1 MRKRVLSGAGW
12 AGFSQIAVTI
22 TRMAVAIVVAR
33 LLTPDDYGLAALTL
47 VFISLVMVFSDLAL
61 GAALV
66 QRKTLTEDDRSTAF
80 WMTVGAGALFT
91 VLGVL
96 CSGPVAA
103 LYGEPET
110 EPLFA
115 VLSVTFIVYALGATQ
130 QSLLLRDMQFRRL
143 EGLTIVGTVVASPVA
158 IGLAAAGTGPWA
170 IIGQQIAIA
179 ACTSALMWRASSWR
193 PSLRFSRAS
202 LKDLWSFSGFLVG
215 HRLLYYLYQNAD
227 KFIIGRA
234 VGAAAVGVYAI
245 AYNVMLAPAAR
256 IGGPLQRVLAPTFSR
271 MQDEPQRIAEAW
283 ARVVRM
289 IAAITVPAMAGIMVV
304 APDFISVA
312 LGEQWMEAAPILQ
325 VLAWVG
331 ILQAIQ
337 SLNVDILMARDR
349 TGLMFRF
356 TAVFTTVQ
364 IAGFLVGIN
373 WGVMGLAVAFA
384 ITSTVIE
391 PVLTVITAR
400 VIGVSPMIFFRAISG
415 VFQAGAGMVAVLVLV
430 RPALV
435 EAGVPTGARLALLV
449 ALGAIVYLPLCA
461 WRAPEVVRD
470 TRSLLPARLTR
481 RFMPVART
489 AEG

>member
-1 MRKRVLSGAGW
+1 
-12 AGFSQIAVTI
+12 
-22 TRMAVAIVVAR
+22 
-33 LLTPDDYGLAALTL
+33 
-47 VFISLVMVFSDLAL
+47 
-61 GAALV
+61 
-66 QRKTLTEDDRSTAF
+66 
-80 WMTVGAGALFT
+80 
-91 VLGVL
+91 
-96 CSGPVAA
+96 
-103 LYGEPET
+103 
-110 EPLFA
+110 
-115 VLSVTFIVYALGATQ
+115 
-130 QSLLLRDMQFRRL
+130 
-143 EGLTIVGTVVASPVA
+143 
-158 IGLAAAGTGPWA
+158 
-170 IIGQQIAIA
+170 
-179 ACTSALMWRASSWR
+179 
-193 PSLRFSRAS
+193 
-202 LKDLWSFSGFLVG
+202 
-215 HRLLYYLYQNAD
+215 
-227 KFIIGRA
+227 
-234 VGAAAVGVYAI
+234 
-245 AYNVMLAPAAR
+245 
-256 IGGPLQRVLAPTFSR
+256 